1 LNLNVNA
8 IVIDLSGRLGVN
20 PREAKRFIKFAVVG
34 SIGFLVDFGFFNLLS
49 GPFRALLA
57 EGQAVHDLMV
67 GLGLMAEQVLKLGP
81 TFAGTVSFVAAIV
94 SNFLWNR
101 YWTYPDSRSKS
112 RRKQFSMFM
121 LVSVIGIII
130 RLPIITLLHEPFAR
144 PFEQIPLLQPYAA
157 RLGDNAALAV
167 AVVVVMF
174 WNFFANRY
182 WTYNDV
188 Q

>member
-1 LNLNVNA
+1 MNVNA
-8 IVIDLSGRLGVN
+8 IVVDLSGRFGVN
-20 PREAKRFIKFAVVG
+20 PKETKRFIKFAVVG

-49 GPFRALLA
+49 GPFRALLV
-57 EGQAVHDLMV
+57 EGQWAHNLLV
-67 GLGLMAEQVLKLGP
+67 GWGLATEQVLKLGP
-81 TFAGTVSFVAAIV
+81 TFAGAVSFVAAIV

-112 RRKQFSMFM
+112 RRRQFSMFA
-121 LVSVIGIII
+121 LVSVIGIVI
-130 RLPIITLLHEPFAR
+130 RLPIITLLHEPFAV
-144 PFEQIPLLQPYAA
+144 PFEQLPALQPYAA
-157 RLGDNAALAV
+157 RLGDNAALAL

-188 Q
+188 E